1 MNMLLRNITWIN
13 LIGFTAVILSA
24 CSPTPQI
31 VKTENP
37 LARQEPFLNDPQQIQ
52 VNQVMARWWERLEDP
67 VLNDYI
73 ETLLANNL
81 SLREASERVIQ
92 ATERANIQR
101 GGLFPGIAAN
111 AQARRSFTPT
121 NSFATQSL
129 GVFDTDR
136 RVYNTNL
143 NAELAVSWQADLFGR
158 IRESVKAAEVG
169 MIASQ
174 YDREALLHSLLADLV
189 NRRVAVAVTSRLL
202 ALAREVG
209 NNQQG
214 IYDLVKRRYDLG
226 TATTRLSDVYLS
238 EENLRTVQTD
248 ISLFERQLVAEQ
260 YRLDILLG
268 QVPGSTSPS
277 VEGFSLLPPSRDVA
291 SCLPIDLLDR
301 RPDLRA
307 SGLRVLAAES
317 EISVAMADLYPGL
330 NLGATIG
337 VTGDRAGDLFSSEQL
352 AGSILASITS
362 RLFEGG
368 RLRAN
373 IRLQEAEARELSS
386 RYAANAL
393 DALREVET
401 ALYAEQALQREL
413 AVQEQS
419 LVAIRNAEELSLSRY
434 RQGIEP
440 LRDYLDI
447 QRRRY
452 LIEQTW
458 LRLLQDTWSNRILL
472 YLSLGGDWFD
482 EQGTGNISNA
492 CSSLRGNT

>member
-111 AQARRSFTPT
+111 TQARRSFTPT

-202 ALAREVG
+202 ALAREA
-209 NNQQG
+209 
-214 IYDLVKRRYDLG
+214 
-226 TATTRLSDVYLS
+226 ATTRLSDVYLA